1 MVLRLTTNISCIGVS
16 GAILPMELKFLQRHQ
31 LLNSVGK
38 HIPTVVDEGRK
49 FRTLL
54 VMKLKAY
61 QNG

>member
-1 MVLRLTTNISCIGVS
+1 
-16 GAILPMELKFLQRHQ
+16 MELKFLQRHQ

-54 VMKLKAY
+54 VMKLEARTRMGKRASACFVPADVSY
-61 QNG
+61 D